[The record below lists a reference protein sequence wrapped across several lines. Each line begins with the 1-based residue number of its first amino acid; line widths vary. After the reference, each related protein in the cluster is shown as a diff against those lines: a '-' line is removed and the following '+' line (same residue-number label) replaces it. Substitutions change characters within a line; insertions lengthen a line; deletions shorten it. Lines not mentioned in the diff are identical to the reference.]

1 MAHFLGS
8 LRRFSLSFRIRLP
21 IYFCTFTLI
30 FLITGTNYALAV
42 QMVFSFKTPKELI
55 QAAQATLVRKLKLDE
70 KRAEKIHSFC
80 RSLFQPDMTKRN

>member
-1 MAHFLGS
+1 MYGFSAKSNIAPLNILG
-8 LRRFSLSFRIRLP
+8 LLMRFS
-21 IYFCTFTLI
+21 LI
-30 FLITGTNYALAV
+30 FLIAGTNYALAV

>member
-1 MAHFLGS
+1 MYLEYIFTYISNQAT
-8 LRRFSLSFRIRLP
+8 
-21 IYFCTFTLI
+21 YVYTYDYCTFTLI

>member
-1 MAHFLGS
+1 MNVL
-8 LRRFSLSFRIRLP
+8 ITTC
-21 IYFCTFTLI
+21 CTFTSF